1 MKKFSF
7 FIVTLTILGMVAF
20 AAMAAKDSDTAK
32 VGFTL
37 EKYFSLNVEKGSNVE
52 FGRIDPLKKTYTK
65 KNGSSLAVE
74 SNTNWSLSTSKKVL
88 RKPNDAKGSQVLNAL
103 SVSLHNV
110 RGKGD
115 DNDIRVDYKLSNLS
129 DLPAGDYV
137 VEVTFTGSTK

>member
-37 EKYFSLNVEKGSNVE
+37 EKYFSLDVKKGSNVE
-52 FGRIDPLKKTYTK
+52 FGRIDPLKKSYTK
-65 KNGSSLAVE
+65 KNGSALAVE

-88 RKPNDAKGSQVLNAL
+88 RKPNDANGRQVLNAV
-103 SVSLHNV
+103 SVNLKKNK
-110 RGKGD
+110 GKGD
-115 DNDIRVDYKLSNLS
+115 DSNIGVNYKLSNLS

-137 VEVTFTGSTK
+137 IEVTFTGSTK

>member
-20 AAMAAKDSDTAK
+20 AAMAAKDSDTTK

-52 FGRIDPLKKTYTK
+52 FGRIDPLKKAYTK
-65 KNGSSLAVE
+65 KNGSALAVE

-103 SVSLHNV
+103 SVTLRSV
-110 RGKGD
+110 KGKGD

-129 DLPAGDYV
+129 DMPAGDYV